1 MQVPDGWYPDP
12 TGRHELRR
20 WESGRWVDWVATGGQ
35 VWMEP
40 MPPPP
45 ASGGGTL
52 TTEPVVSAVRAGAT
66 WSLTSLNGGPL
77 ATATVAG
84 RTTTILDPSGT
95 PTHQLRAAVA
105 GSTEV
110 LSLHDRT
117 DREVGR
123 YEEVRRASG
132 RGFRVVGVGAL
143 LATLDATPNDP
154 TRLAL
159 TDPGGRPLGRLT
171 GRGGS
176 WTTELAH
183 PFGAPLGELAALAAL
198 AVTLAWD

>member
-35 VWMEP
+35 VGVEP

-52 TTEPVVSAVRAGAT
+52 TTEPVVNAVRAGAT
-66 WSLTSLNGGPL
+66 WSITSLRGDQL

-84 RTTTILDPSGT
+84 RTTTVLDRSGT
-95 PTHQLRAAVA
+95 PTHQLRTAVA
-105 GSTEV
+105 GSTAV
-110 LSLHDRT
+110 VSLHDRN

-123 YEEVRRASG
+123 YEEVRRASAM
-132 RGFRVVGVGAL
+132 GFRVVGLGAL
-143 LATLDATPNDP
+143 LATLDADLNDR
-154 TRLAL
+154 TRFAL
-159 TDPGGRPLGRLT
+159 TDPGGRPLGRLAD
-171 GRGGS
+171 RGGH

-183 PFGAPLGELAALAAL
+183 PFGPPLAELAALAAL
-198 AVTLAWD
+198 AVALAWD